1 VPGHKGGTTFSV
13 LKVLYLLAITASAF
27 TVPAFAATRPAR
39 WLVIPALLALQVV
52 ILLGCRFPITEIV
65 RPVWRLKW
73 LFLFLI
79 GCYVLLPAESPGAG
93 DVVLPWRAPL
103 VDWLVPL
110 NLTGLERAAL
120 MCLQILTLLLA
131 STVVRVTGSGND
143 LVDGLRAFRLPDLFV
158 YSLDHTLELLGG
170 AKKSSRRRA
179 EAAGHGGT
187 LSTVKQ
193 LLRGNIGGFVQTI
206 RANIER
212 AGERVGDESDRRL
225 SARLVHDI
233 GIVTGIALCM
243 ASIKMFRILPGL
255 PFAPGH
261 KALLLFPLYVL
272 ASHLTH
278 SRWGG
283 TAAGCVMGVIGFL
296 QGDGRFGVLEILKHA
311 APGLV
316 IDLAGPLVRR
326 LPAWALGYCFLG
338 LVAAAG
344 RVTTELVL
352 VLLLGARA
360 EVYLFPAAVLVPNLL
375 AGFLS
380 AFVTFIVLRAF
391 TRSEDNVN
399 KDREIQAE
407 TKPGEATQM
416 PSNQLSA
423 EPQNSGAP
431 DLPRTA
437 EITTAPKRADR
448 LLGWPRG
455 NSFIRS
461 KPNSVHEEVLCVES
475 VEKNLR
481 RSSNARRLRVR

>member
-1 VPGHKGGTTFSV
+1 VTRLPDHGGSTTFSV
-13 LKVLYLLAITASAF
+13 LKVLYLLAVTAVAF
-27 TVPAFAATRPAR
+27 MVPAFATTRPAR

-52 ILLGCRFPITEIV
+52 ILLACRFPISEIV

-93 DVVLPWRAPL
+93 DVVLPWRIPL
-103 VDWLVPL
+103 VDWVLPL

-131 STVVRVTGSGND
+131 STVVRLTGSGND

-158 YSLDHTLELLGG
+158 YSLDHTLALVGG
-170 AKKSSRRRA
+170 AKKSGRGRG
-179 EAAGHGGT
+179 EGAGQGGA

-212 AGERVGDESDRRL
+212 AGERAGHESDRRL
-225 SARLVHDI
+225 GAHLAHDI

-243 ASIKMFRILPGL
+243 ASIKVVRVLPGL

-272 ASHLTH
+272 ASRLTY

-283 TAAGCVMGVIGFL
+283 TAAGSIMGVIGFL
-296 QGDGRFGVLEILKHA
+296 QGDGRLGVLEILRHFV
-311 APGLV
+311 PGLV

-338 LVAAAG
+338 LAAAAG
-344 RVTTELVL
+344 RITTELVL
-352 VLLLGARA
+352 LLLLGARA

-380 AFVTFIVLRAF
+380 GFVTIFVLRAF
-391 TRSEDNVN
+391 ARSDAKVN
-399 KDREIQAE
+399 KDRDAEAHTKPDEAAE
-407 TKPGEATQM
+407 TRSPR
-416 PSNQLSA
+416 LSA
-423 EPQNSGAP
+423 EPRKSDAAAHP
-431 DLPRTA
+431 
-437 EITTAPKRADR
+437 
-448 LLGWPRG
+448 
-455 NSFIRS
+455 
-461 KPNSVHEEVLCVES
+461 V
-475 VEKNLR
+475 R
-481 RSSNARRLRVR
+481 RKQ

>member
-1 VPGHKGGTTFSV
+1 MPDHDGRTTFPV
-13 LKVLYLLAITASAF
+13 LKVLYLLAVTATAF
-27 TVPAFAATRPAR
+27 TIPAFAATRSAR
-39 WLVIPALLALQVV
+39 WLVIPALLVLQIV
-52 ILLGCRFPITEIV
+52 ILLACRIRIAEIL

-79 GCYVLLPAESPGAG
+79 GCYLLLPPESPSAG
-93 DVVLPWRAPL
+93 DVVLSWRAPL
-103 VDWLVPL
+103 LDWLVPL

-158 YSLDHTLELLGG
+158 YSLDHTLELFGG
-170 AKKSSRRRA
+170 AKKSSRRRI
-179 EAAGHGGT
+179 EAAGQGT
-187 LSTVKQ
+187 LATVKQ

-212 AGERVGDESDRRL
+212 AGERVGDGSNRRL
-225 SARLVHDI
+225 DPRLVHDI

-243 ASIKMFRILPGL
+243 ASVKVLKILPGL

-283 TAAGCVMGVIGFL
+283 TAVGCVMGVIGFL

-311 APGLV
+311 APGLM

-338 LVAAAG
+338 LAAAAA
-344 RVTTELVL
+344 RVTTELLL

-360 EVYLFPAAVLVPNLL
+360 EVYLFPAAVLIPNLL

-380 AFVTFIVLRAF
+380 GFVTIFVLRAF
-391 TRSEDNVN
+391 TRSEDNVT
-399 KDREIQAE
+399 KDRDIQAE

-416 PSNQLSA
+416 PSNQLPA
-423 EPQNSGAP
+423 EPQKSGASTYP
-431 DLPRTA
+431 
-437 EITTAPKRADR
+437 
-448 LLGWPRG
+448 
-455 NSFIRS
+455 
-461 KPNSVHEEVLCVES
+461 
-475 VEKNLR
+475 
-481 RSSNARRLRVR
+481 VRQK